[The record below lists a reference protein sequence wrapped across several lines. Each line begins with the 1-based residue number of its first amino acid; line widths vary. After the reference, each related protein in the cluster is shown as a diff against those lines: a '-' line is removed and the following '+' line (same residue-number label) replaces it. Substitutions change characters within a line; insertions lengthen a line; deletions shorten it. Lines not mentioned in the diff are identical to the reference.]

1 MLLNIIKGPTC
12 FQDIR
17 TVDGIIC
24 ATYKETCYFLG
35 LLDGDNEWN
44 EVLKE
49 AATWSNAPQLREL
62 YVTILLFCE
71 VSEPKTLWEEHW
83 QNLSDDIQYRQ
94 RRRLGI
100 EGLCLAEDEIQ
111 NYSLYEF
118 EQILKRGNR
127 SLKEFPGIPFPDM
140 THLEDIGNRMIMEE
154 QNYDT
159 CTLTQES
166 NHLQRGL
173 NVEQKQIYDTIIQ
186 SAYRQEGGVFF
197 VYGSGGTGKT
207 YLWRAL
213 ISKLRSENSIVLVV
227 ASSGIASLLVP
238 GGRTTHSRF
247 KIPFALNEYSCCNID
262 QGSDLAHLIKKASL
276 VIWDE
281 ALMAHIHAFEVVDRT
296 FRDIMQLRDPSS
308 MEKVFGGKLV
318 VLGGDFRQVLPVVK
332 KVNQADFID
341 ASINKS
347 SAIWP
352 HCIVFK
358 LETNMRLLQSSNE
371 EEKRQL
377 TEFSNWVLHVGDG
390 KLPAIAKEGEDEPMW
405 INIPDDLLIKAGEV
419 SIEEMVECVYL
430 DLLQEYTNPTY
441 LQQRAILASKNDL
454 VDKINDQILKMILGE
469 EKVYKS
475 ANRVCPLTRTGVN
488 VEALYPTEFL
498 NTLQLPGIPNHELKL
513 KVGCLVILLRNID
526 HSRGLCNGTRLIIV
540 TRLEK
545 RVIQAKVITGT
556 HVGKKVPISRV
567 EMSPSDTVAI
577 HLKAEAISSKTMFC
591 NDNK

>member
-166 NHLQRGL
+166 NHLQR
-173 NVEQKQIYDTIIQ
+173 
-186 SAYRQEGGVFF
+186 
-197 VYGSGGTGKT
+197 
-207 YLWRAL
+207 
-213 ISKLRSENSIVLVV
+213 
-227 ASSGIASLLVP
+227 
-238 GGRTTHSRF
+238 
-247 KIPFALNEYSCCNID
+247 
-262 QGSDLAHLIKKASL
+262 
-276 VIWDE
+276 
-281 ALMAHIHAFEVVDRT
+281 
-296 FRDIMQLRDPSS
+296 
-308 MEKVFGGKLV
+308 
-318 VLGGDFRQVLPVVK
+318 
-332 KVNQADFID
+332 
-341 ASINKS
+341 
-347 SAIWP
+347 
-352 HCIVFK
+352 
-358 LETNMRLLQSSNE
+358 
-371 EEKRQL
+371 
-377 TEFSNWVLHVGDG
+377 GDG